1 MELTSMSEKIRIQCA
16 KCQAYFS
23 EHARKIRSGAKI
35 PCPKCKKVI
44 AFENE
49 STDDNIR
56 RALSAA
62 RKTRL
67 SASAQ

>member
-1 MELTSMSEKIRIQCA
+1 MSEKIRIQCA
-16 KCQAYFS
+16 KCEGYFS
-23 EHARKIRSGAKI
+23 EQARKIRGGAKI

-49 STDDNIR
+49 STDENVR

-62 RKTRL
+62 RKARL